1 MSDVCSPDQ
10 VLTKAAH
17 RELVFEG
24 IGSDEENLSLIIRDD
39 KNPNETDKVYKI
51 PLYQARAQQT
61 GANVADI
68 ELVCTYPM
76 IYDTKDESDDYIS
89 NLSAGYVYVYVDGY
103 LWREL
108 QVIVEECGVVKF
120 RDVNLAYQ
128 KGFLPWKKNKNKAY
142 AKQGRRDATGQAL
155 SSIIVPNKIKGAQC
169 SVEMAFSEV
178 QWSWSQILKLGGMN
192 PSDPRLNY
200 GDPLSSEERDCP
212 DRSVSTIAR
221 NKRMQKLDNLSDF
234 ENGFTQTGIIK
245 NGAKIHRKIP
255 HIAADKFAKVIL
267 NNGLS
272 VVRNYVDAILK
283 LQVEIASTLYEVK
296 GVELGPDGQEVI
308 KDPIKKANFELAE
321 KMINRFYQMNDAILD
336 GDITI
341 KGDKDA
347 QRLQAEQL
355 KFANKIKNWR
365 SSCLN
370 ETNLKTFLKYDRLLA
385 LADEIKSQQLVL
397 IEILEQD
404 INTVKFVHCME
415 DFAYHYNAHYA
426 SGFDVIKDI
435 ALVLKIHPASQFPT
449 IILDKGDWDNLT
461 TSTTTSS
468 IMLKLV
474 GEHPS
479 EPAHPISKLFFGK
492 PKKPA
497 TATKPAGIEL
507 DPQDHSDKFNPKF
520 SIERIQMVAEDN
532 SFNEID
538 KEAVEQIGRRLAQAL
553 MGMATGYLDLSLI
566 ASANQGQAQ
575 TAAAFNKQVQSEKS
589 AGIAQQEQLKK
600 QAELQTVQKQKLEAK
615 LSQTEQTLADKVKGL
630 EKTDAEYRRQHA
642 LAKPEIDKL
651 KAELGA
657 VDSKLNKA
665 QKSLRNINNKLAHI
679 ELELA
684 QTGSAKLSKN
694 KGLMAALRIINQL
707 ENGQFTVLEM
717 TAQDYHNG
725 KFSKGFIPLNAR
737 ARAEIAQELS
747 KEIRDL
753 VRAQNRSRT
762 NITTARGPIN
772 ATVDD
777 VMHLRNKLTH
787 LLDIA
792 DKAQGVLAGEGASQL
807 KLDVIALK
815 ETVDAK
821 QLNVTSLKDEIAQL
835 KNNQLKLADDVRTNQ
850 HLNQKLAELATATE
864 HLANQKFL
872 SNASVNTLS
881 KANIGILGAVGLF
894 EVLNL
899 TRSLEQFELT
909 AKSAKVFAGGALD
922 FTAVVLTL
930 VRESYL
936 MKYGMPTEQQ
946 LLLLLEG
953 DVNVPK
959 GIQRVFK
966 FSKYMYRA
974 NIAASI
980 YSGVTSFIDGFDA
993 IKRGDNDA
1001 AFGLLTMGVGFT
1013 LMTVGDAIALR
1024 GLLLGIKVG
1033 SRLGWIGLI
1042 IVLVGAVI
1050 YYLFVDD
1057 EIEAWLKISPWGTD
1071 AYGDD
1076 NSSSWRTRPDYALHD
1091 FAQLTTA
1098 PQVHS
1103 DNVEK
1108 LHDMYT
1114 IAQSRGAVTTYE
1126 DPTEAYLI
1134 LTCPTNT
1141 AFNFIDVELA
1151 VKPREGLLDFFGN
1164 DDEYQNLVLGDS
1176 AGQGQNWRQTFWDN
1190 VLVTD
1195 LSSGQGVRLDLN
1207 QYNCTAIFKALNTT
1221 RITFRLRVKTYPKG
1235 KGASV
1240 SDAFKDNNF
1249 ILPVSKRDEDGELE
1263 EPDKWLTTE
1272 VNLSLLNYALKEELG
1287 LE

>member
-1 MSDVCSPDQ
+1 MSDICSPDQ
-10 VLTKAAH
+10 VITKAAH

-24 IGSDEENLSLIIRDD
+24 IGSDEENLSLIIRDE

-51 PLYQARAQQT
+51 PLYQARSQQT
-61 GANVADI
+61 NVADI

-76 IYDTKDESDDYIS
+76 IFDTKDESDDYIS
-89 NLSAGYVYVYVDGY
+89 NLSDGYVYVYVDGY

-155 SSIIVPNKIKGAQC
+155 SSIIVPNKIKGVQC

-212 DRSVSTIAR
+212 DRDVSTTAR

-296 GVELGPDGQEVI
+296 GVELGPDGQEII

-341 KGDKDA
+341 KGDKNA

-370 ETNLKTFLKYDRLLA
+370 ETNLKAFLKYDRLLA

-426 SGFDVIKDI
+426 TGFDVIKDI

-449 IILDKGDWDNLT
+449 IILDKEDWDNLT

-479 EPAHPISKLFFGK
+479 EPAHPISELFFGK

-507 DPQDHSDKFNPKF
+507 DPEDHSDKFNPKF

-532 SFNEID
+532 SFD
-538 KEAVEQIGRRLAQAL
+538 GSDREAVEQIGRRLAQAL

-575 TAAAFNKQVQSEKS
+575 TAAAFNKQVQNEKS
-589 AGIAQQEQLKK
+589 AGVTQQEQLKK
-600 QAELQTVQKQKLEAK
+600 QAELQTAQKQKLEAK
-615 LSQTEQTLADKVKGL
+615 LSQAEQVLTDKNKGL

-707 ENGQFTVLEM
+707 EGGQFTVLEM

-737 ARAEIAQELS
+737 VRAEIAQELS
-747 KEIRDL
+747 KEIREV

-762 NITTARGPIN
+762 KIITARGPIN
-772 ATVDD
+772 TTVDD

-815 ETVDAK
+815 ETVAAK
-821 QLNVTSLKDEIAQL
+821 QLNVTSLKGEIAQL
-835 KNNQLKLADDVRTNQ
+835 KNNELKLADDVSTSRR
-850 HLNQKLAELATATE
+850 LNQKLAELATATE

-881 KANIGILGAVGLF
+881 RANVGILGAVGLF
-894 EVLNL
+894 ELLNL
-899 TRSLEQFELT
+899 TRSIEQFELS
-909 AKSAKVFAGGALD
+909 AKGAKVFAGGALD

-930 VRESYL
+930 VREAYV
-936 MKYGMPTEQQ
+936 MKYGLPTEQQ
-946 LLLLLEG
+946 LRRLSKGLS
-953 DVNVPK
+953 VPK
-959 GIQRVFK
+959 GVDRVYWY
-966 FSKYMYRA
+966 SVYMYAA

-980 YSGVTSFIDGFDA
+980 YSGITSFIDGYDA

-1001 AFGLLTMGVGFT
+1001 AFGLFTMGVGFT
-1013 LMTVGDAIALR
+1013 LMMAGDVIALR
-1024 GLLLGIKVG
+1024 GLLLGIQVG

-1057 EIEAWLKISPWGTD
+1057 EIEAWMKISPWGTD

-1076 NSSSWRTRPDYALHD
+1076 NSSSWKTRPDYALQD
-1091 FAQLTTA
+1091 FAQLTIA

-1108 LHDMYT
+1108 EQDIHT
-1114 IAQSRGAVTTYE
+1114 IATERGAITTYE

-1141 AFNFIDVELA
+1141 VFNFIDVELD
-1151 VKPREGLLDFFGN
+1151 VKQRDKKN
-1164 DDEYQNLVLGDS
+1164 DEYQNLVLGDS
-1176 AGQGQNWRQTFWDN
+1176 VGQGQNWRQTFWDN

-1195 LSSGQGVRLDLN
+1195 LSSGQGVRLDVN
-1207 QYNCTAIFKALNTT
+1207 QYNCAAIFKALNTT
-1221 RITFRLRVKTYPKG
+1221 RITFRLRVKTYPEG
-1235 KGASV
+1235 KGTSV
-1240 SDAFKDNNF
+1240 STAFEDNKF
-1249 ILPVSKRDEDGELE
+1249 ILPVSKRDEYGELE
-1263 EPDKWLTTE
+1263 KPNKWLTTE
-1272 VNLSLLNYALKEELG
+1272 VNLSLWNYALKEELG